1 MGAGPASKN
10 ECPSVS
16 PVLSTQPSRLM
27 SYLIIGGTGTVG
39 KDVVAGLLQHTDSP
53 VRVLT
58 RSEKHA
64 EKLPDGATAVIGDL
78 EDPSTYEK
86 IFAGTDRL
94 FLLNPVS
101 MTELHQGLAAVNEAN
116 RSGVQHV
123 VYLSVHDAETIPSAP
138 HIASKVAVEH
148 ALKESGLPYTI
159 LRPNNFYQN
168 DYWYE
173 DAIRTQGIYPQPIG
187 TRGLSRVDTRD
198 VAQAAVNAFTQ
209 SGHENKTYALV
220 GPDILTGPDCAEIYA
235 DLLGRDV
242 QYAGDDLDA
251 WQAQARS
258 MLPEWMAYDF
268 RLMYAAFQE
277 KGLIATDAQQK
288 ETRAILGTQPRSFRR
303 FAEEIVEQWQERP
316 TRA

>member
-1 MGAGPASKN
+1 MN
-10 ECPSVS
+10 
-16 PVLSTQPSRLM
+16 
-27 SYLIIGGTGTVG
+27 YLIIGGTGTVG
-39 KDVVAGLLQHTDSP
+39 KDVVAGLLEHTDSA

-64 EKLPDGATAVIGDL
+64 RKVPEGATAVIGDL
-78 EDPSTYEK
+78 EDPSTYEN
-86 IFAGTDRL
+86 IFAETDRL
-94 FLLNPVS
+94 FLLNSVS
-101 MTELHQGLAAVNEAN
+101 MTELHQGLAAVNEAK
-116 RSGVQHV
+116 RVGVQHV

-138 HIASKVAVEH
+138 HIASKVAVER

-173 DAIRTQGIYPQPIG
+173 DALRTQGVYPQPIG
-187 TRGLSRVDTRD
+187 SRGLSRVDTRD

-209 SGHENKTYALV
+209 SGHANKTYTLA
-220 GPDILTGPDCAEIYA
+220 GPDVLTGPDCAEIYGDA
-235 DLLGRDV
+235 LGRDV

-251 WQAQARS
+251 WQDQSRS
-258 MLPEWMAYDF
+258 MLPAWMAYDF

>member
-1 MGAGPASKN
+1 MN
-10 ECPSVS
+10 
-16 PVLSTQPSRLM
+16 
-27 SYLIIGGTGTVG
+27 YLIIGGTGTVG
-39 KDVVAGLLQHTDSP
+39 KDVVAGLLQHDNAT

-64 EKLPDGATAVIGDL
+64 RKVPGGATAVIGDL

-86 IFAGTDRL
+86 IFAETDRL
-94 FLLNPVS
+94 FLLNSVS
-101 MTELHQGLAAVNEAN
+101 MTELHQGLAAVHEAK
-116 RSGVQHV
+116 RVGVQHV

-148 ALKESGLPYTI
+148 ALKESGIPYTI

-173 DAIRTQGIYPQPIG
+173 NAIRTQGVYPQPIG

-209 SGHENKTYALV
+209 SGHANKTYTLV
-220 GPDILTGPDCAEIYA
+220 GPDVLTGPDCAEIYA
-235 DLLGRDV
+235 ELLGRDV
-242 QYAGDDLDA
+242 QYAGNDLNT
-251 WQAQARS
+251 WQKQARS

-277 KGLIATDAQQK
+277 RGLVATDAQKK
-288 ETRAILGTQPRSFRR
+288 ETRTILGTKPRSFRR

>member
-1 MGAGPASKN
+1 MN
-10 ECPSVS
+10 
-16 PVLSTQPSRLM
+16 
-27 SYLIIGGTGTVG
+27 YLIIGGTGTVG
-39 KDVVAGLLQHTDSP
+39 KDVVAGLLQHDKAT

-58 RSEKHA
+58 RSEKHGK
-64 EKLPDGATAVIGDL
+64 KLPDGATSVIGDL
-78 EDPSTYEK
+78 EDPSTYDD
-86 IFAGTDRL
+86 IFAGTDKL

-101 MTELHQGLAAVNEAN
+101 MSELHQGFAAVNEA
-116 RSGVQHV
+116 RRVGVEHV
-123 VYLSVHDAETIPSAP
+123 VYLSVQDPETIANAP
-138 HIASKVAVEH
+138 HFASKIGVER
-148 ALKESGLPYTI
+148 ALKESGIPYTI

-173 DAIRTQGIYPQPIG
+173 DAIRSQGIYPQPIG
-187 TRGLSRVDTRD
+187 IRGLSRVDTRD

-209 SGHENKTYALV
+209 SGHANKTYTLA
-220 GPDILTGPDCAEIYA
+220 GPDVLTGPDCAEIYA
-235 DLLGRDV
+235 DALGRDV

-251 WQAQARS
+251 WQDQSRS
-258 MLPEWMAYDF
+258 MLPAWMAYDF